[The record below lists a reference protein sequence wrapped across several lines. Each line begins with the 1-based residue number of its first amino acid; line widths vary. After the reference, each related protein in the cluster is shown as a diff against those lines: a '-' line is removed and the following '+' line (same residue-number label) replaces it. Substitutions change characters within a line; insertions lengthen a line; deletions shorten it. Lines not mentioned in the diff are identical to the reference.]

1 MRYDTRARNTA
12 AAKLA
17 PISAGGS
24 GQAVTI
30 SGAAG
35 GTYNP
40 ATGKTTGGSLD
51 VQAGSGI
58 EDTYSSR
65 ETDGALVKAGDRRFM
80 LSPKTTDGAVL
91 TMPEPGATLTY
102 ESGAA
107 WRIMAV
113 EPYAPAGQA
122 IYAMLHLRGV

>member
-35 GTYNP
+35 GIYNP
-40 ATGKTTGGSLD
+40 ATGKTAGGSLD

-58 EDTYSSR
+58 EDLYTAR
-65 ETDGALVKAGDRRFM
+65 EIDGALVRAGDRRFM

-91 TMPEPGATLTY
+91 TMP
-102 ESGAA
+102 
-107 WRIMAV
+107 R
-113 EPYAPAGQA
+113 
-122 IYAMLHLRGV
+122 